1 MKVKTFVISL
11 AALFIGASIQ
21 TSVSAD
27 TPIYRL
33 YNRQNGE
40 HLYTTDANEK
50 DVLYNQHGW
59 GYEGI
64 GWNAPDTGTPVYRLY
79 NAGLQNHLYTS
90 DTNEVAVLTAKHG
103 WTSDNNGQPVF
114 YSGGTVPIY
123 RVYNFKLRGLHH
135 WTTDLNE
142 YNVLPSHG
150 WSQEGV
156 KFYATSL
163 GQQITTQY
171 VTPPAPPTVQTPQT
185 PVQTEPATPTQTE
198 PATPAQTEPAAP
210 YYPNC
215 SAVPEHLKPILSGQ
229 PGYGPHLD
237 RDGDGRACEP
247 TRQ

>member
-11 AALFIGASIQ
+11 AALLIGASIQ

-90 DTNEVAVLTAKHG
+90 DTNEVAVLTSKHG

-171 VTPPAPPTVQTPQT
+171 AAPVATPVVQTQT

-198 PATPAQTEPAAP
+198 PAAP

-215 SAVPEHLKPILSGQ
+215 SAVPESLKPILSGQ
-229 PGYGPHLD
+229 PGYGTHLD

>member
-1 MKVKTFVISL
+1 MKMKTVVISL
-11 AALFIGASIQ
+11 AALFIGVSFQ
-21 TSVSAD
+21 TNVSAD

-64 GWNAPDTGTPVYRLY
+64 GWNAPDSGTPVYRLY

-90 DTNEVAVLTAKHG
+90 DTNEVTVLTSKHG
-103 WTSDNNGQPVF
+103 WISDNNGKSVF

-142 YNVLPSHG
+142 YNILPSHN
-150 WSQEGV
+150 WTQEGV

-163 GQQITTQY
+163 GQQIKTQY
-171 VTPPAPPTVQTPQT
+171 AKPVAPPVVQIPQA
-185 PVQTEPATPTQTE
+185 PAKTEPT
-198 PATPAQTEPAAP
+198 AP

-215 SAVPEHLKPILSGQ
+215 SAVPENLKPILSGQ
-229 PGYGPHLD
+229 TGYGPHLD
-237 RDGDGRACEP
+237 RDGDGLACEP

>member
-1 MKVKTFVISL
+1 MIYLKKYERRFFKMKLKTFVISL
-11 AALFIGASIQ
+11 ATLFIGASIQ

-90 DTNEVAVLTAKHG
+90 DTNEVAVLTSKHG

-171 VTPPAPPTVQTPQT
+171 AAPVVQTPQT
-185 PVQTEPATPTQTE
+185 PV
-198 PATPAQTEPAAP
+198 QTEPAAP

-237 RDGDGRACEP
+237 RDRDGRACEP

>member
-1 MKVKTFVISL
+1 MKMKTFVISL
-11 AALFIGASIQ
+11 ATLFIGASIQ

-64 GWNAPDTGTPVYRLY
+64 GWNAPNTGTPVYRLY

-90 DTNEVAVLTAKHG
+90 DTNEVAVLTSKHG

-171 VTPPAPPTVQTPQT
+171 ATPVAPPVVQTPQE
-185 PVQTEPATPTQTE
+185 PV
-198 PATPAQTEPAAP
+198 AQAEPAAP

-215 SAVPEHLKPILSGQ
+215 SAVPESLKPILSGQ